1 MQDTPPRAQP
11 WNPWWAVALATFVLL
26 QSLVMAATTGPGLPP
41 DEWAH
46 LSYVRDV
53 ADGRLVPDYAEGRIR
68 DSVQG
73 NYLSH
78 PPLYYT
84 VLGKAA
90 AIGNLD
96 TFTDLRPLRAAS
108 ALFVALG
115 LWLWLRVG
123 RAAGLPLAGAV
134 LATVATCAVPMFS
147 YAAGSVNND
156 SLLYLGTAL
165 FVAGLVRE
173 RMARRRDMPAA
184 AALAGGALV
193 VFLTKA
199 TGAAFLVLF
208 VLLLLPRTR
217 HDLWAQLVQRRHL
230 AIAVAVAIPC
240 IAWFGWALAV
250 HGTPLPRPAALYPH
264 NPPAEPMAP
273 LAYAMRYAA
282 IMWERLP
289 VVMSHATFNPFA
301 WHGRAAFLAMVVV
314 PGVAW
319 LLARP
324 GAVGRGIDPR
334 VIRGTDALG
343 LAALG
348 TVLIH
353 IAYTYASY
361 RGSGLLAGIQP
372 RYFAFLLPA
381 IWLPAFLLEQRGL
394 PRRLLVT
401 AFTALAIIAF
411 WTSVPNTVAGQARA
425 AENARQAAPRQPPVP
440 VAGLRGHI
448 DSFQFE
454 RGRLRVHG
462 WAYDGDGGVPARV
475 AVHVDDAVVHGVETG
490 TERPDVARAL
500 GQPGARGAGFEASL
514 ELDAAGERECAIGVS
529 ATARDGRVT
538 WLRKATCPAPALP

>member
-1 MQDTPPRAQP
+1 MKKSTLFSLLVIFLLIPATLFLGTRMTGRAYYLTSTLIIIEIMLPFFYAFETRKPQARELVVI
-11 WNPWWAVALATFVLL
+11 AVLC
-26 QSLVMAATTGPGLPP
+26 
-41 DEWAH
+41 
-46 LSYVRDV
+46 
-53 ADGRLVPDYAEGRIR
+53 
-68 DSVQG
+68 
-73 NYLSH
+73 
-78 PPLYYT
+78 
-84 VLGKAA
+84 
-90 AIGNLD
+90 AIGI
-96 TFTDLRPLRAAS
+96 
-108 ALFVALG
+108 V
-115 LWLWLRVG
+115 
-123 RAAGLPLAGAV
+123 
-134 LATVATCAVPMFS
+134 
-147 YAAGSVNND
+147 
-156 SLLYLGTAL
+156 
-165 FVAGLVRE
+165 
-173 RMARRRDMPAA
+173 
-184 AALAGGALV
+184 
-193 VFLTKA
+193 
-199 TGAAFLVLF
+199 
-208 VLLLLPRTR
+208 
-217 HDLWAQLVQRRHL
+217 
-230 AIAVAVAIPC
+230 
-240 IAWFGWALAV
+240 
-250 HGTPLPRPAALYPH
+250 
-264 NPPAEPMAP
+264 
-273 LAYAMRYAA
+273 
-282 IMWERLP
+282 
-289 VVMSHATFNPFA
+289 
-301 WHGRAAFLAMVVV
+301 GRAAFLAMVVV

-462 WAYDGDGGVPARV
+462 WAYAGAGGVPARV

-514 ELDAAGERECAIGVS
+514 ELGTAGERECAIGVS